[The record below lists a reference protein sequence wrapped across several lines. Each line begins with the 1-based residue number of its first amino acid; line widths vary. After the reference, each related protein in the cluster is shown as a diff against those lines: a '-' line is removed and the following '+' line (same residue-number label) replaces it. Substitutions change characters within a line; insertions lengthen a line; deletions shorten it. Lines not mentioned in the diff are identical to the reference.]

1 MASSKESVQNGVS
14 KSHFIVYLSMFEHE
28 KHADAQFHMN
38 TCGDLKKVDA
48 SMTVLFAYMKKM
60 VRLLILSDIIRLF
73 KKRHQLRIMTFSK
86 KHPAL
91 NC

>member
-38 TCGDLKKVDA
+38 TCGDLKKGRCINDCV
-48 SMTVLFAYMKKM
+48 
-60 VRLLILSDIIRLF
+60 IRIYE
-73 KKRHQLRIMTFSK
+73 K
-86 KHPAL
+86 
-91 NC
+91 NG